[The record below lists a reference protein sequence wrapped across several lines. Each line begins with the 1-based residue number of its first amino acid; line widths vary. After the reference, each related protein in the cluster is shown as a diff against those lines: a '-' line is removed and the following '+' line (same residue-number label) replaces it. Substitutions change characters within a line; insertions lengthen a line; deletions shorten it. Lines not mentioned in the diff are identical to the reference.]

1 MSEDYDKELTQE
13 VIALAEELGADMV
26 GIADTERA
34 EEPPHGHGDPQNII
48 KGAKAAV
55 SLVMAFPDGA
65 VDCDHTDDLIHGGV
79 FVHTQQILEE
89 ELSRIAL
96 KIAKFL
102 EKKGY
107 NATPIAP
114 ELPRDEKRFV
124 GAISHRYIAQL
135 AGLGE
140 IGQSN
145 LFLTKLWGPRV
156 VLATVIT
163 DAPLEPG
170 EPDLIDKVCLKCYEC
185 VERCPSNA
193 IGRDNYPPYNFNL
206 NRCFWGVQGWVRL
219 TKVEAPPKDWV
230 DARPTA
236 MIMVPKYEAKYPQIK
251 EYQNWADRLGDF
263 PYCTVCMRV
272 CKVGTKAKSKK
283 EENR

>member
-1 MSEDYDKELTQE
+1 MSEDNNEELTQQ
-13 VIALAEELGADMV
+13 IIDLALELGADKV

-48 KGAKAAV
+48 KGSKTAI
-55 SLVMAFPDGA
+55 SIIMAIPDGTI
-65 VDCDHTDDLIHGGV
+65 DCDHTDDLIHGGV
-79 FVHTQQILEE
+79 YVHTQHLIYQ
-89 ELSRIAL
+89 ELDRIAL

-107 NATPIAP
+107 NATPITSNMP
-114 ELPRDEKRFV
+114 QDEKRYV
-124 GAISHRYIAQL
+124 GTISHRYIAQL

-140 IGQSN
+140 IGHSN
-145 LFLTKLWGPRV
+145 LFLTKEWGPRV
-156 VLATVIT
+156 ALTTIVT
-163 DAPLEPG
+163 DAPLKAG

-193 IGRDNYPPYNFNL
+193 ISRDNYPPYNFNL

-219 TKVEAPPKDWV
+219 TKVESPPKDWV
-230 DARPTA
+230 EARPTA
-236 MIMVPKYEAKYPQIK
+236 TIMIPKYEQKYPQIK
-251 EYQNWADRLGDF
+251 EYQEWADRLGDF
-263 PYCTVCMRV
+263 PYCSICMRV

-283 EENR
+283 EDNR